1 MLSQLQRR
9 IASHHN
15 GMRMGEVVRQA
26 NGEDANEQDADEW
39 KPAWPA
45 LDAKARAVSEETHR
59 LLHGASL
66 RDSNIST
73 INIGMPPLYESA
85 EESGDDGDVEEY
97 QGLHAS
103 PMVTRSGSR

>member
-1 MLSQLQRR
+1 
-9 IASHHN
+9 
-15 GMRMGEVVRQA
+15 MGEVVRQA
-26 NGEDANEQDADEW
+26 NGEDANEQGADEW

-66 RDSNIST
+66 RDINIST

-85 EESGDDGDVEEY
+85 AESGDDGDLEY
-97 QGLHAS
+97 QGLHFS

>member
-1 MLSQLQRR
+1 
-9 IASHHN
+9 
-15 GMRMGEVVRQA
+15 MRMGEVVRQA
-26 NGEDANEQDADEW
+26 NGEDANEQGADEW

-45 LDAKARAVSEETHR
+45 LDARNRAVSEETHR

-66 RDSNIST
+66 RDSNKLST
-73 INIGMPPLYESA
+73 IHIGMPPLYESA

>member
-26 NGEDANEQDADEW
+26 NGEDANEQGADEW

-85 EESGDDGDVEEY
+85 EESGDDGDVEY
-97 QGLHAS
+97 QGLNAS